1 MSTPAALGE
10 ALRSGRADDGLRRLY
25 GTSALAFQKK
35 RYLQLSATAQEQEL
49 GGNCLLVSAPGRT
62 ELGGNHTDH
71 NNGRVL
77 AAAVDLDCVAIA
89 APLDEPVVYLS
100 SSDYP
105 ETIRVELKELAPL
118 PAERARPL
126 VLIRGTAAARAN
138 SCRQKAGQRTRP
150 IGGFSGV
157 VHSTCRPGTGLSSS
171 AAFTLTVG
179 TIFSLLY
186 DDELPNPVQLAGD
199 AQYAE
204 NNYFGKPCGLMDQL
218 SSAVGSTLAIDF
230 KNPQQPVISRIN
242 SNFEDSGY
250 RLLLIDTGASHVEL
264 TADYAAVPEEIA
276 RCTRILGTDKAR
288 GLRLQDLVP
297 RLAELR
303 RQAGDRALLRLIH
316 FIAEDQR
323 AARQAESLGTADFK
337 TYLELVRASGR
348 SSCELLQNCS
358 TPADSHEQ
366 GILLAIA
373 LTDHYFPGAVCRV
386 HGGGFAGTVQAYI
399 DQAAAADYILFMER
413 VFGSGSVLPVR
424 IGRPGLCWFDG
435 SNWSFSDNPDG
446 SP

>member
-1 MSTPAALGE
+1 MSATPAALRE
-10 ALRSGRADDGLRRLY
+10 ALISGRADQGLLRLY
-25 GTSALAFQKK
+25 GRSALSFQKK
-35 RYLQLSATAQEQEL
+35 RYLQLVEAAQKETL
-49 GGNCLLVSAPGRT
+49 GNQCLLVSAPGRT

-89 APLDEPVVYLS
+89 APVDVPAVCLS

-105 ETIRVELKELAPL
+105 DTIRVDLQELAP
-118 PAERARPL
+118 RPEEQATPHG
-126 VLIRGTAAARAN
+126 LIRGTAAARVDN
-138 SCRQKAGQRTRP
+138 GRQL
-150 IGGFSGV
+150 GGFSCI

-171 AAFTLTVG
+171 AAFAITIGTV
-179 TIFSLLY
+179 FSLLC
-186 DDELPNPVQLAGD
+186 DADLPDPVQLARD

-204 NNYFGKPCGLMDQL
+204 NNFFGKPCGLMDQL

-230 KNPQQPVISRIN
+230 QNPQLPVIRRID
-242 SNFEDSGY
+242 SSFEDAGY
-250 RLLLIDTGASHVEL
+250 RLLIIDTGSSHVEL
-264 TADYAAVPEEIA
+264 TADYAAIPEEIA

-288 GLRLQDLVP
+288 GLRLEDVAP
-297 RLAELR
+297 HLAELR
-303 RQAGDRALLRLIH
+303 QQAGDRALLRLIH

-323 AARQAESLGTADFK
+323 AARQAEALEAADFK

-358 TPADSHEQ
+358 TSKNTHEQ
-366 GILLAIA
+366 GLLLAIA
-373 LTDHYFPGAVCRV
+373 LTEHYFPGAICRV

-399 DQAAAADYILFMER
+399 DAASAADYIHFMEQ
-413 VFGSGSVLPVR
+413 VFGRGSVLPVN

-435 SNWSFSDNPDG
+435 TNWSFSGNPDG
-446 SP
+446 GP